1 MVLLPSHQKPIVGSV
16 IADVGCPHHPADAPA
31 LLRHAVD
38 GSGPDAP
45 DGAVTRMVVLASIL
59 SVGLFI
65 YLLVALLK
73 PEWFV

>member
-1 MVLLPSHQKPIVGSV
+1 M
-16 IADVGCPHHPADAPA
+16 IADVGCADHSVDAPA
-31 LLRHAVD
+31 LRRNPLD
-38 GSGPDAP
+38 GARSDAF

-65 YLLVALLK
+65 YLVIALLK